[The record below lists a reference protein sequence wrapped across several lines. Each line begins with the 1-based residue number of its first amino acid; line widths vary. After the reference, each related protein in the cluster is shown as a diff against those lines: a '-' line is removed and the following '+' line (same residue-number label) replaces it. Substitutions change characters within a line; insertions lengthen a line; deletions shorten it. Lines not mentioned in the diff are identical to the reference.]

1 FTEFK
6 KNLSLEFDN
15 TIIAVN
21 AHTSAVGEH
30 LEMMMENVMQ
40 DKELRTIY
48 EEFMMK
54 QFEKFGMW

>member
-1 FTEFK
+1 
-6 KNLSLEFDN
+6 LEFDN